1 MKTVSLACMC
11 NHLYTKLHAICYFSV
26 PGPVPQPPVVQNDT
40 ICSTSALVTW
50 NPPEDPNGIIR
61 NYTVNLMALSSDAGN
76 SQGRGRRKR
85 QSSAVDIECIT
96 GSNVEQ
102 NITVGGDQTSLRL
115 NNLSEFM
122 YQ

>member
-1 MKTVSLACMC
+1 MQ
-11 NHLYTKLHAICYFSV
+11 I
-26 PGPVPQPPVVQNDT
+26 DT
-40 ICSTSALVTW
+40 INSISALITW

-85 QSSAVDIECIT
+85 LSSAVIIECIT

>member
-1 MKTVSLACMC
+1 M
-11 NHLYTKLHAICYFSV
+11 
-26 PGPVPQPPVVQNDT
+26 QNDT
-40 ICSTSALVTW
+40 INSTSAFISW

-76 SQGRGRRKR
+76 CQERGRRKR
-85 QSSAVDIECIT
+85 QSSAVIIECIT
-96 GSNVEQ
+96 DSNVEQ
-102 NITVGGDQTSLRL
+102 NMTVGGDQTSLRL

>member
-1 MKTVSLACMC
+1 M
-11 NHLYTKLHAICYFSV
+11 
-26 PGPVPQPPVVQNDT
+26 VQNDT
-40 ICSTSALVTW
+40 INSTSALVTW
-50 NPPEDPNGIIR
+50 NPPEDPNDIIR

-76 SQGRGRRKR
+76 SHGRGRRKR
-85 QSSAVDIECIT
+85 QSSAVIIECIT
-96 GSNVEQ
+96 DSNVEQ